1 MKEISDMKKK
11 LFLML
16 LTSTVLTS
24 ALAGCGRNKEENTND
39 KANEDILATEEIRG
53 EEAAT
58 ESVVT
63 TEESVSQLGNAV
75 EIPKGWDGK
84 MAETD
89 ANEQLEKVIAEYCS
103 VPEDHYAN
111 VRYFYNYVDLNGDS
125 KDEILA
131 LVYGPEIADGNMLL
145 WIDDAENKN
154 LTKDSVR
161 QSFKQV
167 GSPIYIS
174 NHMTEGHRDLIV
186 ADYVGT
192 TKGEENAAQTRSVD
206 SDTTREN
213 ATKQAQPKEE
223 AAATEEAVPTK
234 LENTEGTDANGVEA
248 ISAGPQYKLLVW
260 TGEKYQELAEG
271 TVLENL
277 NGYEGTAVITNDIE
291 SDFSN
296 NTYHF
301 LGEAMR

>member
-1 MKEISDMKKK
+1 MKKK

-24 ALAGCGRNKEENTND
+24 ALAGCGRNKKENTND
-39 KANEDILATEEIRG
+39 NANEDILATEEIRG
-53 EEAAT
+53 EESGT
-58 ESVVT
+58 EAVVT

-103 VPEDHYAN
+103 VAEENYAN

-131 LVYGPEIADGNMLL
+131 LVFGPEIADGNMLL
-145 WIDDAENKN
+145 WIEDAENKN

-161 QSFKQV
+161 QTFKQV

-192 TKGEENAAQTRSVD
+192 TGGEENAAQTRSVD

-213 ATKQAQPKEE
+213 ATKQAQPKED
-223 AAATEEAVPTK
+223 AAATEAVPTK
-234 LENTEGTDANGVEA
+234 IENTEGTNENGVEA
-248 ISAGPQYKLLVW
+248 ISAGPQYKLIVW
-260 TGEKYQELAEG
+260 TGEKYQELEEG